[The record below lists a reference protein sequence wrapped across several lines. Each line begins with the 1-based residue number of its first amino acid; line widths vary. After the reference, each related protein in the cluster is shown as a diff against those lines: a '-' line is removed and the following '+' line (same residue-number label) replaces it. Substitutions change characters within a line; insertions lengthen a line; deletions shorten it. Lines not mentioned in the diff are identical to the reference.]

1 MSNSPNAKHH
11 IYGKPF
17 GTESTSGSKNI
28 QGQPTD

>member
-1 MSNSPNAKHH
+1 MVDSPDAKQH

-17 GTESTSGSKNI
+17 GTESTSGSKKI